1 MREDSL
7 TLYGFGSDDERNVFE
22 LLQTASGVGPR
33 LALAMLAVHSPD
45 ALRRA
50 VATEDLDAL
59 HLVPGIGKKGAQ
71 RIVLELKDR
80 LGAPGDGPWR
90 HARAPAAAPPWREQ
104 AQSGLVNLG
113 WPARDAEQAVEAVA
127 ADLEAEGVPPESADV
142 ATVLRAALRMSSA
155 RAVSGAGE
163 RERPRGPGSGG
174 AGPRPLRAR
183 PGEDPT
189 AASSPRW
196 PTRTTAP
203 SRARCGP
210 SG

>member
-1 MREDSL
+1 VISHLRGTVAGVAPDGAVIEIGGVGFSVQCTPGTLATLRPGAEAHVSTCLIVREESL

-50 VATEDLDAL
+50 VSTGDLDAL
-59 HLVPGIGKKGAQ
+59 QLVPGIGKKGAQ

-80 LGAPGDGPWR
+80 LGVPGDVPLDGGT
-90 HARAPAAAPPWREQ
+90 RAYLAAPPSWREQ

-127 ADLEAEGVPPESADV
+127 ADLEAEGVPPESAEV
-142 ATVLRAALRMSSA
+142 ATVLRAAMKKL
-155 RAVSGAGE
+155 
-163 RERPRGPGSGG
+163 
-174 AGPRPLRAR
+174 
-183 PGEDPT
+183 
-189 AASSPRW
+189 
-196 PTRTTAP
+196 
-203 SRARCGP
+203 SRQ
-210 SG
+210 